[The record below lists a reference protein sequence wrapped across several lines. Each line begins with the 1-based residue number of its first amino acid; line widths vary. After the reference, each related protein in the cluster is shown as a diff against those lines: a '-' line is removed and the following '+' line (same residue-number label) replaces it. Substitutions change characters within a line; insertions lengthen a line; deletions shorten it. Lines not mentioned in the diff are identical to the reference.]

1 MLVEI
6 GNNAT
11 SVEESKATTKY
22 LAEILDEYFKQ
33 KLEL

>member
-11 SVEESKATTKY
+11 SVEESKATKVFSRDFGW
-22 LAEILDEYFKQ
+22 IF
-33 KLEL
+33 